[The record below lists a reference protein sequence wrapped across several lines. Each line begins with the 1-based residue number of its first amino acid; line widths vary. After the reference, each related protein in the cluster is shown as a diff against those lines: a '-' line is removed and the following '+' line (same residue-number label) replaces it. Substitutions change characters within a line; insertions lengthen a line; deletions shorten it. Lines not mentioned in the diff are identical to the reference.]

1 MAALVQRRPHRAPG
15 HLASGALKKTYHY
28 PRFRVNVHE
37 FIILIRL
44 DGSAAAAA
52 RAEVAH
58 IHVCPR
64 VVAAASAHRAE
75 AIPRGGRRPEAI
87 RRPKTVRL
95 LRRVVGASDAA
106 VPRHTHARVCVAR
119 VALA

>member
-1 MAALVQRRPHRAPG
+1 MPRDTRKSYDNF
-15 HLASGALKKTYHY
+15 LASGALKKTYHY
-28 PRFRVNVHE
+28 PRFPSQHVHE

-58 IHVCPR
+58 VHVRPR

-87 RRPKTVRL
+87 RRPKAVRL
-95 LRRVVGASDAA
+95 LRRVVGASNAA
-106 VPRHTHARVCVAR
+106 VPRHTNARVCVAR